1 MRADSGLQS
10 WRKRK
15 EKQKKKLGHDY
26 FFKEIKVL
34 KEYFSY
40 FKAIKCQICLSSR
53 LQFWSAFNELFIPI
67 ELSNQNILYT
77 KFTNTEL

>member
-1 MRADSGLQS
+1 MKKK
-10 WRKRK
+10 KRK
-15 EKQKKKLGHDY
+15 KQNKTRARL

>member
-1 MRADSGLQS
+1 MRAVYSHEE
-10 WRKRK
+10 K
-15 EKQKKKLGHDY
+15 EKKNKKKTRARS
-26 FFKEIKVL
+26 FFKEVKVL